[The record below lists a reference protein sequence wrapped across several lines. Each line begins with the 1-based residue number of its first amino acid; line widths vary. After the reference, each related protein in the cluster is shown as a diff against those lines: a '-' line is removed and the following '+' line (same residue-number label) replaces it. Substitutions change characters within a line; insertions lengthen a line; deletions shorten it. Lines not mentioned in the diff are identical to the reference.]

1 MLKYSGDDNEAEK
14 GYNLAAH
21 NEDENSNND
30 FRRISLNLKGL
41 NQNDVNLRFIQKAK
55 IYGWKNSSTLL
66 NSKTIASTLVLIT
79 IWISTMF

>member
-1 MLKYSGDDNEAEK
+1 MLKYTGDEEESEK

-21 NEDENSNND
+21 NEDVDSNND

-55 IYGWKNSSTLL
+55 IYGWKNSSALL
-66 NSKTIASTLVLIT
+66 NSKTIFSTLVLMT